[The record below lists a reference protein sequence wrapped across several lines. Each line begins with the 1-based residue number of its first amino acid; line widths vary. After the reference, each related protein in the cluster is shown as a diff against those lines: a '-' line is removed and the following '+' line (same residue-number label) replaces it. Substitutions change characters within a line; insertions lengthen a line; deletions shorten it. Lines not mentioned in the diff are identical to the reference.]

1 MCGIVGYT
9 GARSAVD
16 PLIEGLRRLE
26 YRGYDSAG
34 IALGTP
40 TSLFIEKRAGKLA
53 NLESALTPNIP
64 TVHSG
69 ISHTRWATHG
79 GPTDRNAHPHVD
91 NEGKLAV
98 IHNGII
104 ENYSELKAELESRG
118 HSFSSDTDTESVAH
132 LLSDLRKEH
141 GGDLTQAMRAAV
153 KLLRGS
159 FTLLAVHADDP
170 ERIVGVR
177 RNSPLVA
184 GIGDGENFLASDV
197 AAFIDYTKRAIE
209 LGQDEII
216 TITPSSIEIID
227 LAGKAVAPREYEI
240 TWDAAAAQKGGFT
253 HFMLKEIFEQPKAV
267 ADTLIGRLSDND
279 QILIDEL
286 HMTDAEIAALK
297 KIVVIA
303 CGTAYHAGMV
313 AKYAIEK
320 WAKISVEVE
329 IASEYRYRDPIVDSS
344 TLVVAISQSGE
355 TMDTLMA
362 VRHAK
367 AAGARV
373 LAICNTNSST
383 IPRESDA
390 VIYTHAGPEIAVA
403 STKALLTQIVAVY
416 LLGLKLAQV
425 RKELSDLEVK
435 SIYHQ
440 MLELPAQIEQIL
452 ETVEPLRELTRKFAT
467 SDTVLFLGRN
477 VGYPVALEG
486 ALKLK
491 ELAYIHAEGFAGG
504 ELKHGPIALID
515 SVKQTPVIAILPA
528 GHENALDEKMLSNI
542 QEVKARGARVIVI
555 AQEGDAVV
563 GAEHII
569 RIPSGP
575 ALLQPILATVPLQ
588 VFAYEMAVARG
599 NDVDQPRNLAKSVTV
614 E

>member
-1 MCGIVGYT
+1 MCGIVGYS
-9 GARSAVD
+9 GPQSAAT

-34 IALGTP
+34 IALGV
-40 TSLFIEKRAGKLA
+40 SGKLFVAKKAGKLA
-53 NLESALTPNIP
+53 NLENALDSSLPI
-64 TVHSG
+64 VHSG
-69 ISHTRWATHG
+69 IGHTRWATHG

-91 NEGKLAV
+91 NDGKLAV

-104 ENYSELKAELESRG
+104 ENYSELRTKLEIRG
-118 HSFSSDTDTESVAH
+118 HVFTSETDTESVAH

-141 GGDLTQAMRAAV
+141 KGDLAAAMRDAV
-153 KLLRGS
+153 NVLRGS
-159 FTLLAVHADDP
+159 FTLVAIHADNPDVV
-170 ERIVGVR
+170 VGVR
-177 RNSPLVA
+177 RNSPLVV
-184 GIGDGENFLASDV
+184 GLGNGENFMASDV
-197 AAFIDYTKRAIE
+197 AAFIEYTKRAIE
-209 LGQDEII
+209 LGQDEIV
-216 TITPSSIEIID
+216 TITPTSVVITDSD
-227 LAGKAVAPREYEI
+227 GKLVTPKEYEI
-240 TWDAAAAQKGGFT
+240 SWDAAAAQKGGFT

-267 ADTLIGRLSDND
+267 ADTLIGRLSDNG
-279 QILIDEL
+279 QIVLDEL
-286 HMTDAEIAALK
+286 RMTAEEIRSLK
-297 KIVVIA
+297 KITVIA

-320 WAKISVEVE
+320 WAKIPVEVE
-329 IASEYRYRDPIVDSS
+329 IASEYRYRDPIIDPG
-344 TLVVAISQSGE
+344 TLVIAISQSGE

-390 VIYTHAGPEIAVA
+390 VLYTHAGPEIAVA
-403 STKALLTQIVAVY
+403 STKALLTQMIAVY
-416 LLGLKLAQV
+416 LIGLHLAQANGQ
-425 RKELSDLEVK
+425 LSDDQVQHLYREL
-435 SIYHQ
+435 
-440 MLELPAQIEQIL
+440 LELPGKIEQIL
-452 ETVEPLRELTRKFAT
+452 ETVEPLRELTRSF
-467 SDTVLFLGRN
+467 SENNIVLFLGRN
-477 VGYPVALEG
+477 IGYPVALEG

-515 SVKQTPVIAILPA
+515 NGTPVIAILPA
-528 GHENALDEKMLSNI
+528 GHEHALDEKMLSNI

-555 AQEGDAVV
+555 AEEGAHVE

-569 RIPSGP
+569 RIPIVP
-575 ALLQPILATVPLQ
+575 ALLQPVLATVPLQ

>member
-53 NLESALTPNIP
+53 NLESALSPNIP

-104 ENYSELKAELESRG
+104 ENYSELKVALESRG
-118 HSFSSDTDTESVAH
+118 HTFSSDTDTESVAH
-132 LLSDLRKEH
+132 LLSELRKEH

-184 GIGDGENFLASDV
+184 GIGNGENFLASDV

-216 TITPSSIEIID
+216 TITPETIEIID
-227 LAGKAVAPREYEI
+227 LDGKPVAPSEYEI
-240 TWDAAAAQKGGFT
+240 TWDASAAQKGGFT

-286 HMTDAEIAALK
+286 HMSDAEIAALK

-416 LLGLKLAQV
+416 LLGLKLAQI
-425 RKELSDLEVK
+425 RGELTDQQVK
-435 SIYHQ
+435 TIYHQ
-440 MLELPAQIEQIL
+440 MLELPGQIEQIL
-452 ETVEPLRELTRKFAT
+452 ETVEPLRELTRKFAE

-477 VGYPVALEG
+477 VGFPVALEG

-515 SVKQTPVIAILPA
+515 SIKQTPVIAILPS

-555 AQEGDAVV
+555 AQEGDVVV

-569 RIPSGP
+569 RIPAAP

>member
-1 MCGIVGYT
+1 MCGIVGYS
-9 GARSAVD
+9 GPQSAAT

-40 TSLFIEKRAGKLA
+40 GKLFIEKKAGKLS
-53 NLESALTPNIP
+53 NLEGSLDSSLPV
-64 TVHSG
+64 VHSG
-69 ISHTRWATHG
+69 IGHTRWATHG
-79 GPTDRNAHPHVD
+79 GPTDGNAHPHVD

-104 ENYSELKAELESRG
+104 ENYSELRKELEARG
-118 HSFSSDTDTESVAH
+118 HKFSSETDTESVAH
-132 LLSDLRKEH
+132 LLSDLRKKH
-141 GGDLTQAMRAAV
+141 GGDLSAAMREAV
-153 KLLRGS
+153 KALRGS
-159 FTLLAVHADDP
+159 FTLLAIHGDAP
-170 ERIVGVR
+170 EVVVGVR
-177 RNSPLVA
+177 RNSPLVV
-184 GIGDGENFLASDV
+184 GLGNGENFMASDV

-209 LGQDEII
+209 LGQDEVVTMTPTSV
-216 TITPSSIEIID
+216 TITD
-227 LAGKAVAPREYEI
+227 LDGKAVAPKEYQI
-240 TWDAAAAQKGGFT
+240 TWDASAAQKGGFT

-267 ADTLIGRLSDND
+267 ADTLIGRLSDNK
-279 QILIDEL
+279 QIVLDEL
-286 HMTDAEIAALK
+286 RMSADEIRALK
-297 KIVVIA
+297 KITVIA
-303 CGTAYHAGMV
+303 CGTAYHAGLV

-320 WAKISVEVE
+320 WAKIPVDVE
-329 IASEYRYRDPIVDSS
+329 IASEFRYRDPIIDAG
-344 TLVVAISQSGE
+344 TLVIAISQSGE

-367 AAGARV
+367 AAGGRV

-390 VIYTHAGPEIAVA
+390 VLYTHAGPEIAVA
-403 STKALLTQIVAVY
+403 STKALLTQMVAVY
-416 LLGLKLAQV
+416 LIGLHLAQV
-425 RKELSDLEVK
+425 NGALKDAEVERLYNEL
-435 SIYHQ
+435 
-440 MLELPAQIEQIL
+440 LELPGKIEQIL
-452 ETVEPLRELTRKFAT
+452 ETVEPLRALTRSFAENNI
-467 SDTVLFLGRN
+467 VLFLGRN
-477 VGYPVALEG
+477 IGYPVALEG

-515 SVKQTPVIAILPA
+515 KGTPVIAILPA
-528 GHENALDEKMLSNI
+528 GHEHALDEKMLSNI

-555 AQEGDAVV
+555 AEEGAHVE

-569 RIPSGP
+569 RIPVVP
-575 ALLQPILATVPLQ
+575 ALFQPVLATVPLQ